1 MKRSTPMALL
11 AVGTLT
17 VCLLA
22 GCTSVRNSLG
32 TSDSS
37 CYIALPTATGSVG
50 SHSKLIGVHQ
60 FTVRSLDQKA
70 PPVFRGLSAGRPS
83 SQHLCVIEFVGTFTR
98 SSVERP
104 FGRASGRLA
113 VVVTEVPSNRLLG
126 TVIFKRPPLQ
136 FDHDHIG

>member
-1 MKRSTPMALL
+1 VKRPGPLALV
-11 AVGTLT
+11 AVGALT

-37 CYIALPTATGSVG
+37 CYIALPTATRSVG
-50 SHSKLIGVHQ
+50 SHGKLIGVHQ

-70 PPVFRGLSAGRPS
+70 PPVLREVSAGRPS
-83 SQHLCVIEFVGTFTR
+83 SQHLCVIAFVGHFTGA
-98 SSVERP
+98 SVEMP
-104 FGRASGRLA
+104 FGGASGRLA
-113 VVVTEVPSNRLLG
+113 VVVTEAPSNRLLG
-126 TVIFKRPPLQ
+126 TVIFRRPPLQ

>member
-1 MKRSTPMALL
+1 VKRSRSWALL
-11 AVGTLT
+11 AVGMLT

-50 SHSKLIGVHQ
+50 SHGKLIGVRQ
-60 FTVRSLDQKA
+60 FTVRSLHQKA
-70 PPVFRGLSAGRPS
+70 PPVFLALTVGKAS

-98 SSVERP
+98 SSVEMP
-104 FGRASGRLA
+104 FGQPSGRLA
-113 VVVTEVPSNRLLG
+113 VVVTEAPSNRLLG
-126 TVIFKRPPLQ
+126 TVIFKSPPLQ
-136 FDHDHIG
+136 FNHDHIG